1 MAEGADVPLS
11 RTVPDISSR
20 CPPAAC
26 VAAVLGDAQRRVSVL
41 GGREGMPRSLGS
53 VCGGAVTL
61 FLRDPS
67 RGLQGQPSRVIALP
81 GVKSYPGHGMAVCRD
96 HSTLLHAGIYSL
108 YRTADGDGITTP
120 PRRIGSWG
128 DGRLQ
133 FKEPWQVCIAPD
145 DFVFVADFGNHRVQV
160 LTPRLGF
167 HRFIG
172 VGELKWPTGVCAND
186 DIVVVSED
194 GRTRRCLSVFR
205 RCDGTLLRRIG
216 PQLGSQYGG
225 SSADGFGRPISL
237 CFMSSGWRLA
247 VVDYEKNRVSVVGV
261 DGVLV
266 RHVGAAV
273 LHHPSSVACTD
284 YDELVVVDAGNL
296 RLALF
301 NAMGEKLLSFGSGV
315 FNAVTIRDG
324 SIFARTC
331 EQNNPGSECV
341 VFNP

>member
-1 MAEGADVPLS
+1 
-11 RTVPDISSR
+11 
-20 CPPAAC
+20 
-26 VAAVLGDAQRRVSVL
+26 VL

-53 VCGGAVTL
+53 VYGGAVTL
-61 FLRDPS
+61 FLDDPS

-96 HSTLLHAGIYSL
+96 HSTLLHVGIYGV
-108 YRTADGDGITTP
+108 YRTVDGDGITTP
-120 PRRIGSWG
+120 PHRIGSWG

-133 FKEPWQVCIAPD
+133 FQDPWQVCIAPD
-145 DFVFVADFGNHRVQV
+145 DFVFAADWRNHRVQV

-167 HRFIG
+167 HRFVG

-194 GRTRRCLSVFR
+194 ARRCLSVFR

-216 PQLGSQYGG
+216 PQLGPRGG
-225 SSADGFGRPISL
+225 AISGNGFGRPISL
-237 CFMSSGWRLA
+237 CFMSSGWRVA
-247 VVDYEKNRVSVVGV
+247 VVDSERSRVSVVGV

-266 RHVGAAV
+266 RHIGAAV

-296 RLALF
+296 RLVLF
-301 NAMGEKLLSFGSGV
+301 NAMGEMLVSFGSGV

-324 SIFARTC
+324 SIFVRTC
-331 EQNNPGSECV
+331 ARLDVGGECA
-341 VFNP
+341 VFTQ